1 MNNIYTN
8 NQTNSNALLKLGA
21 IILGAYVLNSL
32 LSTDNDTVNYIL
44 WHKKRIVYHGICYI
58 DRMDARLNEHELRG
72 LIFDEFDYDHAKPRT
87 KAQVLEQKR
96 IQRDKPKYNVHHN
109 Y

>member
-8 NQTNSNALLKLGA
+8 NANNSKALLNLSA
-21 IILGAYVLNSL
+21 VILCAYVLNSL

-44 WHKKRIVYHGICYI
+44 WHKRRIVYHGICYV

-72 LIFDEFDYDHAKPRT
+72 LIFDEYDYDHAKPRNR
-87 KAQVLEQKR
+87 AQAVEQIR
-96 IQRDKPKYNVHHN
+96 IKRDKPKYNVHHN